1 MIARI
6 HVHGGHI
13 KENRKLPA
21 KKRTLEEIRRTPVG
35 LLTETEISQC
45 DPDFQEFARRYKDRV
60 VREAACP
67 GHERIETA
75 TREQANRGDHK
86 GQCKHCG
93 KNMSYDSG
101 D

>member
-1 MIARI
+1 M
-6 HVHGGHI
+6 
-13 KENRKLPA
+13 
-21 KKRTLEEIRRTPVG
+21 RTLEEIRRTPVG
-35 LLTETEISQC
+35 LLSEAEIAQT
-45 DPDFQEFARRYKDRV
+45 DPDFQEYARRYNEHK

-86 GQCKHCG
+86 GKCKHCG
-93 KNMSYDSG
+93 KDMSYDSG